1 LTSKGDQ
8 PAIDVAKCAQ
18 ANNCLASPVTY
29 PFEDCMSKKC
39 KSVFSECVHDEECRA
54 ELRHCSNF

>member
-18 ANNCLASPVTY
+18 ANNCLATTEPSTALVLADPQQ
-29 PFEDCMSKKC
+29 CI
-39 KSVFSECVHDEECRA
+39 
-54 ELRHCSNF
+54 